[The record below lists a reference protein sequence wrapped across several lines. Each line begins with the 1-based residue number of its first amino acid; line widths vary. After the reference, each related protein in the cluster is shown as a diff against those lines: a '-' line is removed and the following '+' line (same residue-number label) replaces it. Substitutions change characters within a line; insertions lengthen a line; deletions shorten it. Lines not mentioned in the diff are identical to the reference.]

1 MATRDEM
8 KGQDVLRFV
17 HRSLLQRNTVETEP
31 FQSIFQSNLTLQSL
45 VDDFQYRCEILDHK
59 VVAQCMELDK
69 LSAEVGGK
77 GPSKNE
83 IRQREKIEKLQEQ
96 VNDKLSAEVE
106 ASAAALKVAT
116 ELSELKNLNTAQEA
130 TISKLREE
138 NTRAGKSI
146 DHLTTE
152 LADAESVARLAEK
165 QYTGLKDT
173 IRSLQEE
180 NDEVNK
186 INDALVNRAV
196 SEKEGMVDQ
205 INKMNDMV
213 EKLQKEVDMLKALQ
227 KQEHKRPGW
236 LRRRVV
242 DTGSIKEESTTGKDE
257 EQDSHSRRFGVLG
270 VICPSD
276 PKLVFQAHPQEA
288 TAVKYDGTGTD
299 LVATASSDSN
309 VKVWDTGSGQVQAT
323 LRGGSG
329 HPMLGVDL
337 SGGLVVGCGSDKT
350 CRVWSLRTQRMIHQL
365 AGHSHKITCVR
376 LFHNEK
382 EIVTG
387 SADRSLKVWDI
398 TRSTYKQ
405 TTTMRHSSTSNCLD
419 VSSDAFTSVSGHMDG
434 GIRFWDV
441 RSGERAADIESLHPG
456 GVTSVQFSPSN
467 STQIL
472 TNGRDS
478 TLRLVDMRTC
488 ATLQSFQHLDFRTL
502 VNYASSSFSPDG
514 MYVAA
519 GSTSTGDVFI
529 WRASDGSVVK
539 KLKAHETG
547 VCGLAWGSGGTNGQ
561 QVASVDRNGVLVLWA

>member
-1 MATRDEM
+1 MVSNDVM
-8 KGQDVLRFV
+8 KEEDVLSFV
-17 HRSLLQRNTVETEP
+17 HRSLLQRNAVETEP
-31 FQSIFQSNLTLQSL
+31 FESVHQSNLALQSL
-45 VDDFQYRCEILDHK
+45 VDDLQYRCEILDQK
-59 VVAQCMELDK
+59 VIEQSMEIDK
-69 LSAEVGGK
+69 LSAEAGGK
-77 GPSKNE
+77 GPNKNE

-96 VNDKLSAEVE
+96 LNEKLRDEVE
-106 ASAAALKVAT
+106 ASAAALKSAT
-116 ELSELKNLNTAQEA
+116 ELSELKDLNAVQEA
-130 TISKLREE
+130 TISNLREE
-138 NTRAGKSI
+138 NARAEKSI
-146 DHLTTE
+146 EHLTAG
-152 LADAESVARLAEK
+152 LADSESVARLAEK
-165 QYTGLKDT
+165 QYNGLKDT

-180 NDEVNK
+180 NDELRKVN
-186 INDALVNRAV
+186 DELVNRAV
-196 SEKEGMVDQ
+196 TEKEGMVDQ

-213 EKLQKEVDMLKALQ
+213 EKLQKEIEMMKALQ
-227 KQEHKRPGW
+227 RQEDKRPGW
-236 LRRRVV
+236 LRKRVV
-242 DTGSIKEESTTGKDE
+242 HAGSTKESTSSKDE
-257 EQDSHSRRFGVLG
+257 KQDSHSRRWGVMG
-270 VICPSD
+270 VICPSE

-309 VKVWDTGSGQVQAT
+309 VKVWDTSSGQVQAT

-329 HPMLGVDL
+329 HPMLGVDI
-337 SGGLVVGCGSDKT
+337 SGGLAVGCGSDKT

-382 EIVTG
+382 EIITG

-398 TRSTYKQ
+398 TRSTYRQ

-419 VSSDAFTSVSGHMDG
+419 VSSDALTSVSGHMDG
-434 GIRFWDV
+434 GIRLWDV
-441 RSGERAADIESLHPG
+441 RSGERSADIQSLHQG

-478 TLRLVDMRTC
+478 TLRLIDMRTC

-502 VNYASSSFSPDG
+502 VNYASSALSPDG
-514 MYVAA
+514 MYAAA
-519 GSTSTGDVFI
+519 GSTSTGEIFV
-529 WRASDGSVVK
+529 WRVSDGSIVK

-547 VCGLAWGSGGTNGQ
+547 VGGLAWGSGGTNGQ